1 MGIALSRVGL
11 DYILRYHRNWLDY
24 STPRAFSRWTI
35 IISLPIADLDDELRV
50 VSILYLFTVLHV
62 VNMNR
67 DYISIAV

>member
-35 IISLPIADLDDELRV
+35 IISLPFAELDDLLRV
-50 VSILYLFTVLHV
+50 ISILYLFTILYV
-62 VNMNR
+62 VSINR
-67 DYISIAV
+67 DTISSAV